1 MGDRTAKVGLG
12 PGSLIYV
19 GEHRTDAVSIQ
30 AIRYNSA
37 AVEEFSAIAAT
48 ETRPLLT
55 EDSVTWIDIDGIHD
69 PHLIEE
75 IGEQFGVHFLMLEDI
90 MNSTSRPKVEFGD
103 DYMFLTLKSIE
114 SIPGKDELQLEQFSM
129 IVGKNYLITFQ
140 EQKGDPFNPVRERIR
155 TAKGV
160 VRSRNTHYLAYL
172 LLDIIVD
179 NYITTSDRY
188 SESIEKL
195 EMAILRRPTDL
206 TLHRILSLRKDL
218 MDFKRSIDPLREMVN
233 AIQKEVDKNIAKY
246 YRDLYDHILSEVE
259 NLNMYREMLV
269 TLLDLYHSSLSYKM
283 NSVMK
288 VLTVITTIFVP
299 LTFLVGVY
307 GMNFKYMPELEWK
320 YGYFAVMGIM
330 SIIVLAMLNYFR
342 RRKWL

>member
-37 AVEEFSAIAAT
+37 AVEEFSAIAAK